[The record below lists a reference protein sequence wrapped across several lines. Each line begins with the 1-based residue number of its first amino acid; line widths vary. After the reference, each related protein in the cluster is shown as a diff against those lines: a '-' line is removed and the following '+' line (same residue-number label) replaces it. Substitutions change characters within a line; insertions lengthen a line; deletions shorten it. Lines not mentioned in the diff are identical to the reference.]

1 MDNERGADAVKRLF
15 TLFFTI
21 LLLTGCSFTERR
33 IEKVASEYL
42 DEGYNITDV
51 NVTSIEKEKVNVP
64 FIVYALDRVFNGKN
78 YDVEV
83 EIGDSV
89 STKMTGWVNNRE
101 LYFRN
106 SNYVPQKDEQLRK
119 YSETYQNK
127 LEELLEMGIQV
138 EKVTEG
144 HEYKLYN
151 EGIRLVNFE
160 IKSEYE
166 TFDGEKVYQLLT
178 DLSEDIL
185 ENIDTMIELEL
196 MLPAKTYRSYE
207 ALGEGED
214 LIKEEVVEI
223 EIPYEEDKKVLDR
236 LNSTLT
242 AAELN
247 HQFDENII
255 KKIKELD
262 LIFVES
268 MLKNRVD
275 KLDIEFIHEVSFV
288 NSSEIKDE
296 TILKLMDLMR
306 EEGFQESYVTF
317 INRPSGERLN
327 QVGKVQTIED
337 VEKYF

>member
-51 NVTSIEKEKVNVP
+51 NVISIEKEKVNVP

-160 IKSEYE
+160 IKSENE

-223 EIPYEEDKKVLDR
+223 EIPYEEHKKVLDR

-327 QVGKVQTIED
+327 QVSKVQTIED

>member
-51 NVTSIEKEKVNVP
+51 NVISIEKEKVNVP

>member
-51 NVTSIEKEKVNVP
+51 NVISIEKEKVNVP

-160 IKSEYE
+160 IKSENE